1 MENWEGYCENHWRIY
16 TAVSDMLHDYY
27 GLSGPDTFISK
38 CVERVRQDAD
48 EDWNED
54 DVRIAIQNALNELIE
69 KG

>member
-1 MENWEGYCENHWRIY
+1 MENWEGYCANYWRIY
-16 TAVSDMLHDYY
+16 ASVSDMMHSY
-27 GLSGPDTFISK
+27 GLTGTDSFISR

-69 KG
+69 KD